1 MINKILKK
9 KKKDKII
16 CLTAYSKNLA
26 SIIDNYC
33 DIILVGDSLAN
44 VVYGMSH
51 THKITLSTIIQ
62 HAQSVRKGTKK
73 SLLVVDMPKG
83 SYDNVAK
90 AVKNA
95 KIIKKKTKC
104 DAVKIESNKKNFKII
119 SGLVRS
125 KIKVMGHIGF
135 TPQFKKKFNVEGK
148 TVKSKNSVNGK

>member
-51 THKITLSTIIQ
+51 THKITLSQ
-62 HAQSVRKGTKK
+62 N
-73 SLLVVDMPKG
+73 PK
-83 SYDNVAK
+83 
-90 AVKNA
+90 
-95 KIIKKKTKC
+95 
-104 DAVKIESNKKNFKII
+104 
-119 SGLVRS
+119 
-125 KIKVMGHIGF
+125 HIGQF
-135 TPQFKKKFNVEGK
+135 TSLVMKL
-148 TVKSKNSVNGK
+148 S

>member
-95 KIIKKKTKC
+95 KIIKKKQ
-104 DAVKIESNKKNFKII
+104 S
-119 SGLVRS
+119 
-125 KIKVMGHIGF
+125 VML
-135 TPQFKKKFNVEGK
+135 
-148 TVKSKNSVNGK
+148 